1 MCRETIYILPED
13 PKLQKQLRAIQKQQ
27 TAVRTGL
34 TLVLVG
40 LTVVTLEIGAL
51 IEELRRSKKRRDD

>member
-1 MCRETIYILPED
+1 MCQKTIYILPDD

-27 TAVRTGL
+27 STVRTGL

-40 LTVVTLEIGAL
+40 ITVVALEIGAL
-51 IEELRRSKKRRDD
+51 REELRRSKKRQDD